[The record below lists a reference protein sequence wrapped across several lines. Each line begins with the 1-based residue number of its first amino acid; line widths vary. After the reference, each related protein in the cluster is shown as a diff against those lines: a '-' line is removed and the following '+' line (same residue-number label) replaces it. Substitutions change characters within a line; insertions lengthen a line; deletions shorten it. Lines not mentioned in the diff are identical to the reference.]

1 MKAGMQLLL
10 TENLKLLRLSAI
22 AGHLEEQLR
31 QAREKRCDFDE
42 FLLALTE
49 LELQV
54 RGESRLK
61 RRLREANFPLIK
73 TLEGFDFATA
83 PELDGRLIGEL
94 AGCEYIRQK
103 RNVILAGKTGTG
115 KTHLATG
122 LGVEA
127 CKQGIRTHFISACS
141 LVNKLVEARDQRI
154 LSRLMQK
161 LARYGL
167 LIVDELGYVPLSKE
181 GAELL
186 FQTLAQR
193 HERGS
198 VIITTNLGFGDWTQI
213 FTDPNLTAALLDR
226 LTHKAHI
233 INCTWESYRFKE
245 TMKMQKLAENANKGA

>member
-10 TENLKLLRLSAI
+10 TENLKTLRLSAI
-22 AGHLEEQLR
+22 ATHLEEQLR

-42 FLLALTE
+42 FLLGLTE

-54 RGESRLK
+54 RGETRLK
-61 RRLREANFPLIK
+61 KRLREANFPLIK
-73 TLEGFDFATA
+73 TLGGFDFAAATG
-83 PELDGRLIGEL
+83 LDGRLIAEL
-94 AGCEYIRQK
+94 AGGEYIRQK

-122 LGVEA
+122 MGIEA
-127 CKQGIRTHFISACS
+127 CKQGVRTCFISACA
-141 LVNKLVEARDQRI
+141 LVNKLVEARDQRD
-154 LSRLMQK
+154 LSRLMKQM
-161 LARYGL
+161 ARYGL
-167 LIVDELGYVPLSKE
+167 LIVDELGYVPFSKE

-198 VIITTNLGFGDWTQI
+198 VIITTNLGFGDWTQV
-213 FTDPNLTAALLDR
+213 FADPNLTAALLDR

-245 TMKMQKLAENANKGA
+245 TMKMQKLTKSNNNGN